1 MMSPRTHEK
10 RSVRQ
15 ALWGAAL
22 MLALVPAAGCG
33 GGGGSSGGVGPAP
46 VPTPTASPAKH
57 QRHVVVI
64 VQENRTVDNL
74 FHVLP
79 GVDTQAYGLNSK
91 GQHVALLPVPLQVQ
105 YDPDHTH
112 FGFATEYNNG
122 AMNGFDLEAS
132 ECGAPPGGYKCPSYQ
147 NIYTYVQASD
157 IQPYLL
163 LAQRF
168 ALADRV
174 LQTNQGPS
182 YPAHFYLIA
191 AQSGRPMAVAENAS
205 NLNGGCDAPEDVRVG
220 YVDLTQPYP
229 GLPESHGSPCID
241 FPTIF
246 DELDAANV
254 TWRYYAPYQDNLWNP
269 ANAIRHLFASPEFR
283 KNVVYPETTIL
294 SDVKNGKLPEVSY
307 VVPQLIYSDHPRGA
321 NAQGPDWVAT
331 VTNAIGE
338 SQYWND
344 TTILLVWDDWGG
356 WYDHY
361 KPVAPPGSP
370 NDPYEFGFRVPL
382 LVISPFVRQAG
393 LIDHKQRDFTS
404 ILRFIERTYNLPA
417 LTALDA
423 NADDLTG
430 MLDFSHAPLPYTHI
444 DTPGFTPYSFMHR
457 PPARARD

>member
-1 MMSPRTHEK
+1 MSPDAHER
-10 RSVRQ
+10 RSLRRILPY
-15 ALWGAAL
+15 AAAL
-22 MLALVPAAGCG
+22 ALALAAGCG
-33 GGGGSSGGVGPAP
+33 GGGSSGGGGAPGP
-46 VPTPTASPAKH
+46 VPTTTINPGKL
-57 QRHVVVI
+57 QHVVVI
-64 VQENRTVDNL
+64 VQENRSVDNL

-79 GVDTQAYGLNSK
+79 GVDTVSYGLDSNN
-91 GQHVALLPVPLQVQ
+91 QPRQLLPVPLQIP

-112 FGFATEYNNG
+112 FGFVTEYNSG

-132 ECGAPPGGYKCPSYQ
+132 ECGIPPDGYKCPSYQ

-182 YPAHFYLIA
+182 YPAHFYLVA

-205 NLNGGCDAPEDVRVG
+205 NLNGGCDAPEGVRVG

-229 GLPESHGSPCID
+229 GLPESHGTPCVD

-246 DELDAANV
+246 DELDAAKV

-269 ANAIRHLFASPEFR
+269 ANGIHHLFASPEF
-283 KNVVYPETTIL
+283 KTNVVYPETTIL
-294 SDVKNGKLPEVSY
+294 SDVRNGALRDVSY
-307 VVPQLIYSDHPRGA
+307 VVPQLIYSDHPRGSG
-321 NAQGPDWVAT
+321 AQGPDWVAT
-331 VTNAIGE
+331 ITNAIGE
-338 SQYWND
+338 SPYWNN
-344 TTILLVWDDWGG
+344 TTILVVWDDWGG

-361 KPVAPPGSP
+361 KPMSPPGSP

-382 LVISPFVRQAG
+382 LVISPFVKQAG

-423 NADDLTG
+423 NADDLMG
-430 MLDFSHAPLPYTHI
+430 MLDFTHAPLQYTHI
-444 DTPGFTPYSFMHR
+444 DTSGFTPYGPKHH
-457 PPARARD
+457 PRARNDARD